1 MSKQSPQQHRR
12 RPTAKRRASRQAF
25 WTAGAMLIVVL
36 FCLPLLPKFFLQESI
51 PTAEPVSTESS
62 SAGSATVSQPEEAEP
77 APEPEPQ
84 PLVQTVR
91 FSATGDNLIHAP
103 IYKQA
108 QRRASG
114 EEAYSFD
121 YCYEHIAPFYAQH
134 DVNWINQETL
144 CTDELEP
151 SSYPCFSTPGDC
163 ARALYRAGV
172 RVFSLSNNHT
182 YDKGASGI
190 AATLRFWGSMPE
202 DVVTIGLW
210 KGESDYG
217 HVPLQTVN
225 GVTIA
230 YLSYTEHTNGIP
242 QNSSMQA
249 NVIYTSQTD
258 VIEQQVKAAR
268 QLADFVV
275 VGVHWGVENSHAI
288 ADPQRTLAQNLAD
301 WGADLIIG
309 THPHVL
315 QNAQW
320 LTAADGR
327 QVFTAYSLGNF
338 ISTQEKPNQLVGAI
352 LSVQLEKTTEPDGT
366 VRCSVL
372 SPRLLPTVTHY
383 DAGKS
388 NVRTYLFRDYTE
400 ALTKAHGVRKAYPDF
415 SLEMIQSI
423 ARENIDPEFLQLT

>member
-1 MSKQSPQQHRR
+1 MRMSKRSAQRPRR
-12 RPTAKRRASRQAF
+12 RPTVRRRARVQNLWAV
-25 WTAGAMLIVVL
+25 GAVLAAVL
-36 FCLPLLPKFFLQESI
+36 FCVPFFPKAFPRETI
-51 PTAEPVSTESS
+51 PTAVPSESVHEPFSS
-62 SAGSATVSQPEEAEP
+62 SAVQQ

-84 PLVQTVR
+84 PVVQIVR
-91 FSATGDNLIHAP
+91 FSATGDNLIHSP

-108 QRRASG
+108 KRRAADG
-114 EEAYSFD
+114 KAYSFD
-121 YCYEHIAPFYAQH
+121 YCYEHIAPFYAQQ

-151 SSYPCFSTPGDC
+151 SSYPSFSTPGDC

-172 RVFSLSNNHT
+172 QVFSLSNNHT

-190 AATLRFWGSMPE
+190 AATLRFWDSMPE
-202 DVVTIGLW
+202 DVVTTGLW
-210 KGESDYG
+210 KGKSDYG
-217 HVPLQTVN
+217 RIPLQTVN

-242 QNSSMQA
+242 QSSAMTA

-258 VIEQQVKAAR
+258 VIEQQVKMAH

-275 VGVHWGVENSHAI
+275 VGVHWGVENSHTI
-288 ADPQRTLAQNLAD
+288 VDSQRTLAQNLAD

-315 QNAQW
+315 QDAQW

-338 ISTQEKPNQLVGAI
+338 ISTQEKPDQLVGA
-352 LSVQLEKTTEPDGT
+352 LLTVQFEKSTQPDGSVQHA
-366 VRCSVL
+366 VL
-372 SPRLLPTVTHY
+372 DPQLIPTVTHY
-383 DAGKS
+383 DAGKA
-388 NVRTYLFRDYTE
+388 NVRTYLFRDYTQDL
-400 ALTKAHGVRKAYPDF
+400 AQNHGVREKYSDF
-415 SLEMIQSI
+415 SLDTIRKI
-423 ARENIDPEFLQLT
+423 AQNNISNDFLQLT

>member
-1 MSKQSPQQHRR
+1 MRKH
-12 RPTAKRRASRQAF
+12 AF
-25 WTAGAMLIVVL
+25 QMVVSVLAMFLLCIFFLAWT
-36 FCLPLLPKFFLQESI
+36 FPRDLLP
-51 PTAEPVSTESS
+51 
-62 SAGSATVSQPEEAEP
+62 SAGSVTAIPEPPPSP
-77 APEPEPQ
+77 AAASPAAEPEPQ
-84 PLVQTVR
+84 PVVQTVR
-91 FSATGDNLIHAP
+91 FSATGDNLIHSP

-108 QRRASG
+108 KRQATG
-114 EEAYSFD
+114 TEGYSFD
-121 YCYEHIAPFYAQH
+121 YCYEHIAPFYAQQ

-151 SSYPCFSTPGDC
+151 STYPCFSTPGDC

-190 AATLRFWGSMPE
+190 AATLRFWDSMPE
-202 DVVTIGLW
+202 DVVTTGLW

-275 VGVHWGVENSHAI
+275 VGVHWGIENSHAI

-338 ISTQEKPNQLVGAI
+338 IDSA
-352 LSVQLEKTTEPDGT
+352 
-366 VRCSVL
+366 
-372 SPRLLPTVTHY
+372 
-383 DAGKS
+383 
-388 NVRTYLFRDYTE
+388 
-400 ALTKAHGVRKAYPDF
+400 
-415 SLEMIQSI
+415 
-423 ARENIDPEFLQLT
+423 

>member
-1 MSKQSPQQHRR
+1 MSKLPAQHYRRQPPTRR
-12 RPTAKRRASRQAF
+12 RMRKHAF
-25 WTAGAMLIVVL
+25 QMVVSILAMFLLCISFLAWT
-36 FCLPLLPKFFLQESI
+36 FPRDLLP
-51 PTAEPVSTESS
+51 
-62 SAGSATVSQPEEAEP
+62 SAGSVAAIPEPPPSP
-77 APEPEPQ
+77 AAASPAAEPEPQ
-84 PLVQTVR
+84 PVVQTVR
-91 FSATGDNLIHAP
+91 FSATGDNLIHSP

-108 QRRASG
+108 KRRAAG
-114 EEAYSFD
+114 TEGYSFD
-121 YCYEHIAPFYAQH
+121 YCYEHIAPFYAQQ

-151 SSYPCFSTPGDC
+151 STYPCFSTPGDC

-190 AATLRFWGSMPE
+190 AATLRFWDSMPE
-202 DVVTIGLW
+202 DVVTTGLW

-217 HVPLQTVN
+217 RIPMQTVN

-288 ADPQRTLAQNLAD
+288 ADSQRTLAQNLAD

-338 ISTQEKPNQLVGAI
+338 ISTQEKPDQLVGAI

-400 ALTKAHGVRKAYPDF
+400 ALTKAHGVRQAYPDF

>member
-1 MSKQSPQQHRR
+1 MSK
-12 RPTAKRRASRQAF
+12 RPVQPRQRPAVNRRAKEQRLWAVGAVL
-25 WTAGAMLIVVL
+25 TAVL
-36 FCLPLLPKFFLQESI
+36 FCIPFLTKAFPQETIQTAASSETEAQLP
-51 PTAEPVSTESS
+51 AS
-62 SAGSATVSQPEEAEP
+62 SAAASQPAE
-77 APEPEPQ
+77 PEPEPQ

-108 QRRASG
+108 KRRASG
-114 EEAYSFD
+114 SEGYSFD
-121 YCYEHIAPFYAQH
+121 YCYEHIAPLYAQQ

-151 SSYPCFSTPGDC
+151 STYPCFSTPGDC

-172 RVFSLSNNHT
+172 RVFSLSNNHS

-190 AATLRFWGSMPE
+190 AATLRFWDSMPA
-202 DVVTIGLW
+202 DVVTTGLW
-210 KGESDYG
+210 KGESDYSRI
-217 HVPLQTVN
+217 PLQTVN

-242 QNSSMQA
+242 QSRAMTA

-258 VIEQQVKAAR
+258 VMEQQVKAAR

-275 VGVHWGVENSHAI
+275 VGVHWGVENSHTI
-288 ADPQRTLAQNLAD
+288 VNSQRTLAQNLAD
-301 WGADLIIG
+301 WGADLILG

-315 QNAQW
+315 QDAQW

-338 ISTQEKPNQLVGAI
+338 LSTQQKPDQLIGAI
-352 LSVQLEKTTEPDGT
+352 LTVQLEKTTEPDGT
-366 VRCSVL
+366 VHCRVL
-372 SPRLLPTVTHY
+372 TPKLLPTVTHY
-383 DAGKS
+383 DAGKA
-388 NVRTYLFRDYTE
+388 NVRTYLLRDYTQDL
-400 ALTKAHGVRKAYPDF
+400 AQNHGVRENYSDF
-415 SLEMIQSI
+415 SLDSIQKTVQN
-423 ARENIDPEFLQLT
+423 NISTEFLELT